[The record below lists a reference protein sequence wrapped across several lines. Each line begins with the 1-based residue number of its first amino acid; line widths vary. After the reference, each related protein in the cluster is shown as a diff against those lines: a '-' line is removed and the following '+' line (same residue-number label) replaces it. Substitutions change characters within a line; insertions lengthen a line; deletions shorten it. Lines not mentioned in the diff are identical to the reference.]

1 MRVVSKGDLE
11 WIGRKLKNM
20 KNRVGILYFTQSVEC
35 EFCCKSREM
44 LAEISNLTDK
54 LFIEVYDY
62 IGDMDF
68 ARKHGVDKIPA
79 VILLGERGYGLRFFG
94 DVQGYQLEVFIDGI
108 IDVSRGETDLPK
120 AIKSRLR
127 EVKAPVHIQV
137 FTTPTCP
144 YSPSMLRLAH
154 KFAVESEHIKADMV
168 NLVEF
173 PHLVH
178 KYEISRIPTTVLN
191 GRIKFEGAL
200 PTEAF
205 LLKVLEASAVVC

>member
-1 MRVVSKGDLE
+1 MRIVSKGDLK
-11 WIGRKLKNM
+11 WMGRKLKNM
-20 KNRVGILYFTQSVEC
+20 KNRVEILYFTQAIEC
-35 EFCCKSREM
+35 EFCYKSRKM
-44 LAEISNLTDK
+44 LAEIANLTDK

-79 VILLGERGYGLRFFG
+79 AILHGERGYGLRFFG

-108 IDVSRGETDLPK
+108 VDVSRGKTDLPGD
-120 AIKSRLR
+120 IKSRLR
-127 EVKAPVHIQV
+127 EVKTPVHIQV
-137 FTTPTCP
+137 FTTPACP

-154 KFAVESEHIKADMV
+154 KFAVESKHIKADMV
-168 NLVEF
+168 NIVEF

-178 KYEISRIPTTVLN
+178 KYGISNIPTTVIN